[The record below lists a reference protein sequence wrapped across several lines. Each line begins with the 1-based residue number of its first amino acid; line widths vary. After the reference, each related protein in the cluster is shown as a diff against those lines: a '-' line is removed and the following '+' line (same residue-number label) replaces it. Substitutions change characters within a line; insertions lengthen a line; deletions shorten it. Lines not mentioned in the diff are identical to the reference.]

1 MQSKAKVK
9 LTKAIMMLK
18 EYGLKRDKITIH
30 IQMKKILVIGIMVIS
45 LVVTMI
51 QMVSGLKK
59 IKKIQILITILITGT
74 TIILMNIITMEIMTQ
89 TETGLLATQKIITII
104 NRTQKPNLTRSHKK
118 KRKHIM
124 RKQKYIMKNLSL
136 I

>member
-9 LTKAIMMLK
+9 LTKAIMMLM

-59 IKKIQILITILITGT
+59 IKKLQILITILITGT
-74 TIILMNIITMEIMTQ
+74 TIILMNIITILITGTTIILMNIITMVIMTQ
-89 TETGLLATQKIITII
+89 TGSGFLETQNLITIM
-104 NRTQKPNLTRSHKK
+104 NRTQKQNLT
-118 KRKHIM
+118 
-124 RKQKYIMKNLSL
+124 
-136 I
+136 